1 MTWRNAGMHGPRPI
15 SVVIC
20 VLISFPFGAM
30 AEPPAASQ
38 PAKIVWGPFKRVGVS
53 ASPQSRLS
61 ELRPEDYKKSADL
74 DVPVIVTVLSVGRV
88 VKGLEEIQDRIVDV
102 RVTNPNPYAIFFQGR
117 QYRDNKTIKPG
128 WGTRK
133 DGEWKIVGWD
143 LCGTG
148 IRDWEIEPHG
158 SIDLMLYLHPDLKEQ
173 RIYGRFYRV
182 DQPSTQS
189 ECLLYESL

>member
-1 MTWRNAGMHGPRPI
+1 MRGPSLTI
-15 SVVIC
+15 TVIC
-20 VLISFPFGAM
+20 VLISFPFGAK
-30 AEPPAASQ
+30 AEPSAASQ
-38 PAKIVWGPFKRVGVS
+38 PAKIVLGSFKRVGVF
-53 ASPQSRLS
+53 ASPKSRLS
-61 ELRPEDYKKSADL
+61 ELRLEDYKKSADL

-117 QYRDNKTIKPG
+117 QYRDNKTIKPV
-128 WGTRK
+128 WGARK

-148 IRDWEIEPHG
+148 VRDWEIEPHG
-158 SIDLMLYLHPDLKEQ
+158 SIDLMLYLHPNLKEQ

-189 ECLLYESL
+189 ECVLYESL